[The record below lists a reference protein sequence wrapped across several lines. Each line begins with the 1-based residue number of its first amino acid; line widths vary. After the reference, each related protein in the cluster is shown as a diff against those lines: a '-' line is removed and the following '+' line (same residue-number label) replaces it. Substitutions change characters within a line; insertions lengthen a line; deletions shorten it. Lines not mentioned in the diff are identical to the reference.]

1 MQTIFSENKLFTWV
15 NYISTST
22 RSTNSTTS
30 TQVLQIL
37 QAQPP
42 TKTSKLVFNCCP
54 KTPARWKNQTHARK
68 HHWDYARPSRGT
80 PCQATRQ
87 GEIRS
92 LPSANFFCEVEPPNG
107 STPTAQS
114 NGSRPAARGDFSST
128 KHHLERTRMP
138 APARPRV
145 ATHFRPEQDNR
156 SDCIT
161 NFFISPCFAGR
172 RLWIPPKQHID
183 RRTEKDKESIGPRR
197 LPKPE
202 RAYTWPT
209 TTRPA
214 AAIEPKRTD
223 ANHLPSEQTQGHH
236 RRANATTN
244 QPHASEQRKR
254 RPPTNPTKTK
264 GEQTPTTNM
273 PANKRWPR
281 TKASKR
287 HHQLTNHNK
296 TKGEHTSTT
305 TTPVNKRWPYTI
317 PCTKGEQTPFTTT
330 TAAAAAATTATTT
343 THPTQ
348 MRTN

>member
-1 MQTIFSENKLFTWV
+1 MQTILSENKLFTWV
-15 NYISTST
+15 NYIFTRTGSTS
-22 RSTNSTTS
+22 STTS

-172 RLWIPPKQHID
+172 CP
-183 RRTEKDKESIGPRR
+183 
-197 LPKPE
+197 
-202 RAYTWPT
+202 
-209 TTRPA
+209 
-214 AAIEPKRTD
+214 
-223 ANHLPSEQTQGHH
+223 
-236 RRANATTN
+236 
-244 QPHASEQRKR
+244 
-254 RPPTNPTKTK
+254 
-264 GEQTPTTNM
+264 
-273 PANKRWPR
+273 
-281 TKASKR
+281 
-287 HHQLTNHNK
+287 
-296 TKGEHTSTT
+296 
-305 TTPVNKRWPYTI
+305 
-317 PCTKGEQTPFTTT
+317 
-330 TAAAAAATTATTT
+330 
-343 THPTQ
+343 
-348 MRTN
+348 